1 MKIIVIP
8 PDFHTATPMFNV
20 TGSAGSARLAALLQL
35 ISICIIDMKDYLLF
49 GGKLKLYVLHSVH
62 SDTAAQKD
70 RNWITCV
77 CLEIKQ
83 SFGGIKMMCL
93 TVTH

>member
-1 MKIIVIP
+1 
-8 PDFHTATPMFNV
+8 MFNV
-20 TGSAGSARLAALLQL
+20 TGSAASARLTVLFKL
-35 ISICIIDMKDYLLF
+35 ISIHIIDMKDYLLF

-62 SDTAAQKD
+62 TDTTAQKD
-70 RNWITCV
+70 RNWISCV

-93 TVTH
+93 TLTH